1 MGLVDGLHRMVCV
14 CVSLSWWFRKRNSSA
29 SSPRLRVPR
38 EDPKLQ
44 PKRCHQNSAT
54 CYLSWIR
61 RFNSAIFAH
70 SWNHPELRD
79 KAGVSPLPS
88 FSRSQKHSCHSASS
102 PKPCGPV
109 PISGLSPTPNS
120 AGRKLDFH
128 GLSWLSALIT
138 AAAEDGL
145 LTV

>member
-1 MGLVDGLHRMVCV
+1 M

-29 SSPRLRVPR
+29 SSPRLHVLR
-38 EDPKLQ
+38 EDPKLL

-61 RFNSAIFAH
+61 RFNSAIFVD
-70 SWNHPELRD
+70 SWNHPELQD

-102 PKPCGPV
+102 SKPCGPV

-120 AGRKLDFH
+120 VGRKLDFH
-128 GLSWLSALIT
+128 RLSWLSALIT
-138 AAAEDGL
+138 AATEDGL